1 MLSTCAKEVLWVLC
15 PSARWESLVEEEPN
29 LNPEIK

>member
-1 MLSTCAKEVLWVLC
+1 MLTTCTKEVLQVLC

-29 LNPEIK
+29 LNLEVK